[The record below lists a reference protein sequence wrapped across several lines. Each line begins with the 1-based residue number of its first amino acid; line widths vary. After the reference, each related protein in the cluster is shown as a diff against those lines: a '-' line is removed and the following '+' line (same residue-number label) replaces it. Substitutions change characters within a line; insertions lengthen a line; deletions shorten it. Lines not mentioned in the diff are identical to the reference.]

1 MKLCVS
7 DVDVSPVDAF
17 VFVLCIKLRS
27 LFPRF
32 NVSYSDKPIS
42 HIIYKINMF
51 FNDFIVIRLRALR
64 DLLESVARAEDIVK
78 VHEARLTEKET
89 TSLLPSEVEDYMLTL
104 KVFYTT
110 YYIFI
115 Q

>member
-1 MKLCVS
+1 
-7 DVDVSPVDAF
+7 
-17 VFVLCIKLRS
+17 
-27 LFPRF
+27 
-32 NVSYSDKPIS
+32 
-42 HIIYKINMF
+42 MF

-104 KVFYTT
+104 KVFYTA

>member
-1 MKLCVS
+1 
-7 DVDVSPVDAF
+7 
-17 VFVLCIKLRS
+17 
-27 LFPRF
+27 
-32 NVSYSDKPIS
+32 
-42 HIIYKINMF
+42 MF